1 MVQKHIQ
8 FRRDMRN
15 RDNAFAGGD
24 GFKPFASPAT
34 GDALAGKGKG
44 KGKGKGHKG
53 KGKGGAKTVP
63 GECHAWFGKG
73 ACPRGGPPPK
83 GHCPH
88 THDPSRKGAGKS
100 RPPKAA
106 SWGNNNNDN
115 KGGGDTPRGR
125 SQDRVKGTKP
135 RTGKSPSGEA
145 DKGPCWDFLKHQCTR
160 GSACRFWHPGPCFDL
175 KKTGKCKD
183 GNKCCFLHSQK
194 DGSAFPAPAAP
205 QTPKKKKKK
214 KKKKSDTSSDSSSDA
229 STESSRQRKQAKKD
243 KKKAKRAKSKERKK
257 QALIAQAVEAE

>member
-1 MVQKHIQ
+1 MVQKRIQ
-8 FRRDMRN
+8 FRRDMKN
-15 RDNAFAGGD
+15 RDQALSGGD
-24 GFKPFASPAT
+24 GFRPFATPAT
-34 GDALAGKGKG
+34 GDGLAAKG

-53 KGKGGAKTVP
+53 KGKGSGKKSVP
-63 GECHAWFGKG
+63 GECRAWFGKG

-83 GHCPH
+83 GQCPH

-106 SWGNNNNDN
+106 PWGNGNNNN
-115 KGGGDTPRGR
+115 GGSTPRGR
-125 SQDRVKGTKP
+125 SQDRGKGTKP

-145 DKGPCWDFLKHQCTR
+145 DKGPCWDFLKHKCTR
-160 GSACRFWHPGPCFDL
+160 GSDCRFWHPGPCFDL

-183 GNKCCFLHSQK
+183 GDKCCFLHSQK

-214 KKKKSDTSSDSSSDA
+214 KKKSDTSSDSSSDD

-257 QALIAQAVEAE
+257 QALIAQAVADE